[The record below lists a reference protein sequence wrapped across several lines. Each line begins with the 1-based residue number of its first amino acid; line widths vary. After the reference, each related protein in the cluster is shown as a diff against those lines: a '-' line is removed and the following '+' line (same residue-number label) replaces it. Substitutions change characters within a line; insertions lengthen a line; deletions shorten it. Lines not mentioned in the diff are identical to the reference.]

1 MANNWHVDTDDYD
14 LYNQGDTPIAR
25 QGSPIINENGS
36 VDVDEYYFPMSTVEN
51 SMMDQDPNNTGPTN
65 DFWSNYPISID
76 INGYIFYNGENTGI
90 NVRGPAGAS
99 FVRFSDLTPAQLE
112 TLKGDPGTNGVNGVN
127 GTNGIDGKNGLSAYE
142 VWLDENGWLDDPE
155 HHPLSDFYAM
165 LADIEDLLIKEG
177 NGTGSLLVNYKGD
190 YNTADGAGAFASGY
204 YTNAA
209 GQYSFTGGN
218 HTVAGYDNQVV
229 FGSYNNNKST
239 SLLEIGNGIEGA
251 RSNALELTNSGALK
265 VSSTITDGNGNIL
278 SNKVDK
284 EQGKGLSTND
294 FSNTYKDFIDNYSI
308 DTSLNSQSNN
318 PVTNAAITNAIN
330 NIIIASGKPNQAKNV
345 SDNYFGALHP
355 TTFTDRIMNTAY
367 YDDELLWNPNTHSLK
382 FKNNTASGS
391 YTFALGQ
398 NTSTL
403 GDNQVIIGKN
413 NSPVSGDL
421 FEIGNGTNIAPS
433 NALRV
438 TSAGNLIVSGNITD
452 GSNNTLSNK
461 QDALTFDTEPTENST
476 GVVNSGDLYAYL
488 VSHGINPEGGIVVPE
503 ITILRNQVA
512 TLTARVN
519 EFEQILNSF
528 GNPKEIIDDT
538 YTYNTYTYGIDKDEF
553 YIKLKEE
560 ESNNEEEEESEE

>member
-1 MANNWHVDTDDYD
+1 MADNWRVDTDDYD

-36 VDVDEYYFPMSTVEN
+36 VDVDEYYFPMSTIEN

-76 INGYIFYNGENTGI
+76 INGYIFYNSENTGI

-112 TLKGDPGTNGVNGVN
+112 TLKGNPGTNGINGTN

-155 HHPLSDFYAM
+155 RHPLSDFYAM
-165 LADIEDLLIKEG
+165 LANVEDLLIKEG
-177 NGTGSLLVNYKGD
+177 SGAGSLLANYKGQ
-190 YNTADGAGAFASGY
+190 YNTANGAGAFASGY
-204 YTNAA
+204 YTNAT

-218 HTVAGYDNQVV
+218 HTTAGYDNQVV

-239 SLLEIGNGIEGA
+239 NLLEIGNGIENA

-265 VSSTITDGNGNIL
+265 VSSTITDGYGNIL

-294 FSNTYKDFIDNYSI
+294 FSNTYKNFIDNYSI

-345 SDNYFGALHP
+345 SDNYFGILHP
-355 TTFTDRIMNTAY
+355 TTLTDGIINTAY

-382 FKNNTASGS
+382 FKDNTASGS

-403 GDNQVIIGKN
+403 GNNQIVIGKN
-413 NSPVSGDL
+413 NNPVSGDL
-421 FEIGNGTNIAPS
+421 FEIGNGTDVAPS

-438 TSAGNLIVSGNITD
+438 TAAGNLIVSGDITD
-452 GSNNTLSNK
+452 GSNNILSNK
-461 QDALTFDTEPTENST
+461 QDTLTFDTEPTENST
-476 GVVNSGDLYAYL
+476 GVVNSGDLYTYL
-488 VSHGINPEGGIVVPE
+488 VAHGINPEGGIIVPE

-512 TLTARVN
+512 ALTARVN

-560 ESNNEEEEESEE
+560 ESNNEEEESEE